1 MKAKGFYWDVR
12 ELEGPEYRLS
22 AFDSEKDSDKFY
34 PGLKKLNFDLYTF
47 KL

>member
-1 MKAKGFYWDVR
+1 MKAKGFSWDVR

-47 KL
+47 KQ